1 MRYLRRTIYILLLV
15 AAADPIPLWMLLG
28 QPLTGAPFTMWWWLP
43 FLAALLF
50 INLFPLPATAPTRPI
65 RQLAAGCEL
74 RWLFLAS
81 KSSPS
86 GRVQPDMALKTPAVL
101 PFTRKWVSS
110 AP

>member
-50 INLFPLPATAPTRPI
+50 INLFPLPATAPTRRI

-74 RWLFLAS
+74 LWLFLAAF
-81 KSSPS
+81 
-86 GRVQPDMALKTPAVL
+86 ALS
-101 PFTRKWVSS
+101 R
-110 AP
+110 